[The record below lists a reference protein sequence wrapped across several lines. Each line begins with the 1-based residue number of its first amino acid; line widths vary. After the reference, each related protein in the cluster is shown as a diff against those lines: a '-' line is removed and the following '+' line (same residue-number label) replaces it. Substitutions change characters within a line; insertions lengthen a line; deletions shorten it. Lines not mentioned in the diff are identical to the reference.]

1 MKEYKIRYKLTGT
14 GCLVFRADSAEEAEE
29 EFYRIM
35 CGDSVQKEENEWIDD
50 DIIYDVEYENEI
62 LETEEE

>member
-1 MKEYKIRYKLTGT
+1 
-14 GCLVFRADSAEEAEE
+14 
-29 EFYRIM
+29 M
-35 CGDSVQKEENEWIDD
+35 CGDGTQIEENDWIDD